1 MWRLCVRTAGISKW
15 VPSEAMIADCLTKR
29 SSQLRD
35 AFRRWMSNPEVSL
48 QQSKDASAGSTNDQ
62 WRQKQ
67 GQQSTEDLTSVKLA
81 VGLTP

>member
-1 MWRLCVRTAGISKW
+1 
-15 VPSEAMIADCLTKR
+15 
-29 SSQLRD
+29 
-35 AFRRWMSNPEVSL
+35 MSNPEVSL